1 MAEIYPRS
9 PSPILSNPC
18 PHRPSSHFVPLP
30 PASSRL
36 NYLCHLSRHA
46 WHSSP
51 LREFSPGNRV
61 CPCVWG
67 ASSRVVHAP
76 WSQPTTSAC
85 RKQPTPTMVSS
96 SICIESET
104 RAGTASWTTY
114 RDSVPCP
121 SDVQSLDGWC
131 AKCLGSRRCLH
142 CRHHCAGSTSVQS
155 STTSPL
161 PSGYAVLAFGPA
173 LDGWCAKCLGSRR
186 CLHCR
191 HHCAGSTSVPF
202 NPVRRLHCR
211 VAMPSWLSDLLWMVG
226 VRSVWGPV
234 DVSTVAIT
242 AQDLRPFNPVRRLH
256 CRVAMPSWLSDL
268 LRIPLPAPDF
278 QTCRRQSQRRPN
290 SFSRSSFFKEIQL
303 GRPWLHCP
311 ENAER
316 SISRSKAFISSW
328 FICRPARIDR

>member
-18 PHRPSSHFVPLP
+18 PHRPLSHFVPLP
-30 PASSRL
+30 PASSRR

-76 WSQPTTSAC
+76 WSQPT
-85 RKQPTPTMVSS
+85 PTMVSS

-104 RAGTASWTTY
+104 QQGRQAGQHTAI
-114 RDSVPCP
+114 
-121 SDVQSLDGWC
+121 Q
-131 AKCLGSRRCLH
+131 CLVRPTC
-142 CRHHCAGSTSVQS
+142 
-155 STTSPL
+155 
-161 PSGYAVLAFGPA
+161 
-173 LDGWCAKCLGSRR
+173 
-186 CLHCR
+186 
-191 HHCAGSTSVPF
+191 
-202 NPVRRLHCR
+202 NP
-211 VAMPSWLSDLLWMVG
+211 WMVG
-226 VRSVWGPV
+226 VRSVWDPV

-256 CRVAMPSWLSDL
+256 CREAMPSWLSDL
-268 LRIPLPAPDF
+268 LRIPLPAPNF